1 MKGIG
6 AHKASPEFFEIWG
19 IGEKSGKFVSER
31 HLELHP
37 QLQISPKKLP
47 CSKLSGSYPLIF
59 RGFDVPMVRT
69 SGWNMSG
76 KLQRSS
82 EIEEVLDFAG

>member
-6 AHKASPEFFEIWG
+6 AHTASPEFFEIWD

-37 QLQISPKKLP
+37 QLQISPKK
-47 CSKLSGSYPLIF
+47 
-59 RGFDVPMVRT
+59 
-69 SGWNMSG
+69 
-76 KLQRSS
+76 
-82 EIEEVLDFAG
+82 